1 MPKPRD
7 LATLRDAVRS
17 AAFTP
22 PRRDL
27 DGLVELLGDEDE
39 AVVHG
44 AELAIVRAAADAAPL
59 VPRLLALLER
69 ASPAARARGLR
80 VVGRLAPTD
89 AESAKAVL
97 AALRDADPRVRR
109 GAANALGRM
118 QGSEAASEIAAAL
131 VVAWDEAPEL
141 PLARALAEAMG
152 KLGVVEALDR
162 LDSLEDGD
170 VELARIARKASAM
183 LRRDGSRGESSEIDG
198 ARAGEMDV
206 EIVLLCRA
214 GLETLVIDELRE
226 RCPRARAVRAGVGD
240 GSLGSGHVLG
250 TWRGALDELMTVRTA
265 LGVAFA
271 LPAERVRGDDPDDDA
286 EIEAA
291 CVRAITSEKGSHVL
305 ETWTR
310 GAVRYRLAWEG
321 KGHRRG
327 TTWRV
332 IHALSERRPGW
343 INNPT
348 ASTWEVRVSAS
359 HGEVRILL
367 LPRKLSDPRFVY
379 RVRDV
384 PAASHPTIA
393 AALVR
398 ASRPRADDVVWDPF
412 VGSASELVERA
423 KAGPYRRLIG
433 SDTDPEALVAAR
445 ANLEA
450 AGLAEGRQVTLEL
463 GDATEHAPP
472 RVTSIITNPPM
483 GRRVARDGSLANLL
497 DRFCDHAAGVLAP
510 GGRLTWLSPLG
521 ARTAARAEANRLR
534 VALRQPVDMGG
545 FHAELQVW
553 EKPVA

>member
-1 MPKPRD
+1 M
-7 LATLRDAVRS
+7 
-17 AAFTP
+17 
-22 PRRDL
+22 
-27 DGLVELLGDEDE
+27 
-39 AVVHG
+39 
-44 AELAIVRAAADAAPL
+44 
-59 VPRLLALLER
+59 
-69 ASPAARARGLR
+69 
-80 VVGRLAPTD
+80 
-89 AESAKAVL
+89 
-97 AALRDADPRVRR
+97 
-109 GAANALGRM
+109 
-118 QGSEAASEIAAAL
+118 
-131 VVAWDEAPEL
+131 
-141 PLARALAEAMG
+141 
-152 KLGVVEALDR
+152 
-162 LDSLEDGD
+162 
-170 VELARIARKASAM
+170 
-183 LRRDGSRGESSEIDG
+183 
-198 ARAGEMDV
+198 
-206 EIVLLCRA
+206 LLCRA

-343 INNPT
+343 INDPT

-359 HGEVRILL
+359 HGEVRILPAPQAVGPAL
-367 LPRKLSDPRFVY
+367 RVPRPRRARRVASDDRGSARAGV
-379 RVRDV
+379 
-384 PAASHPTIA
+384 A
-393 AALVR
+393 AARRRRRAGPVR
-398 ASRPRADDVVWDPF
+398 R
-412 VGSASELVERA
+412 SASELVERA

-450 AGLAEGRQVTLEL
+450 AGLAEGRQVTWSW
-463 GDATEHAPP
+463 ATRPSAPP

-483 GRRVARDGSLANLL
+483 GRRVARDGSLADLL

-545 FHAELQVW
+545 STPSWRVW